1 MKKIVNEKS
10 TFEEIYAEFHNPL
23 MNWISFKIKNKST
36 AEELANDVLI
46 KVFKHL
52 PIYNPEISKF
62 QTWIMNICNNVIID
76 HYRTVNETK
85 KANLNKS
92 ISMIDDS
99 MDYENYPKAFQVPDK
114 KCVIADS
121 LHDTKIIGNN
131 TMKAIN
137 MLKGKQKDIAI
148 EYFINELKY
157 DEIST
162 ELNLPLS
169 TVKVNIMRIR
179 EKLQSKLK
187 EEYQLLY

>member
-1 MKKIVNEKS
+1 MKKIVNENS
-10 TFEEIYAEFHNPL
+10 SFEEIYAEFHNPL
-23 MNWISFKIKNKST
+23 INWITFKIKNKST

-46 KVFKHL
+46 KVFKFL
-52 PIYNPEISKF
+52 PTYNSEISKF
-62 QTWIMNICNNVIID
+62 QTWVMSICNNIIID
-76 HYRTVNETK
+76 HYRTVNVTR

-92 ISMIDDS
+92 ISKIDDS

-121 LHDTKIIGNN
+121 LHDTKIIGDN
-131 TMKAIN
+131 TMKVIN
-137 MLKGKQKDIAI
+137 MLKGKNKDIAV

-157 DEIST
+157 DEIVT
-162 ELNLPLS
+162 KLNLPLN
-169 TVKVNIMRIR
+169 TVKVMIMRIR